1 MISIENIT
9 KSFNG
14 NMVLKNISIKIPDK
28 EITCLLGPSGAGK
41 TTLIRLILG
50 AIKAD
55 SGRIVINGTPMPNLN
70 ILGKIGFMPQGDALY
85 ENLSAI
91 DNIRFFAGL
100 YGVDSKMFEEQ
111 SQKVLQLVN
120 LTTEQHKLVSK
131 FSGGMKKRL
140 SIAIASINDPDIMLL
155 DEPTVGIDPL
165 LKQSIWKQFI
175 SWKEQGKML
184 IVSTHI
190 TEEAHKCDRAILINN
205 NKVIAY
211 NTLDK
216 LLANTQNGKIEELFL
231 IN

>member
-1 MISIENIT
+1 
-9 KSFNG
+9 
-14 NMVLKNISIKIPDK
+14 
-28 EITCLLGPSGAGK
+28 
-41 TTLIRLILG
+41 
-50 AIKAD
+50 
-55 SGRIVINGTPMPNLN
+55 
-70 ILGKIGFMPQGDALY
+70 
-85 ENLSAI
+85 
-91 DNIRFFAGL
+91 
-100 YGVDSKMFEEQ
+100 
-111 SQKVLQLVN
+111 
-120 LTTEQHKLVSK
+120 
-131 FSGGMKKRL
+131 
-140 SIAIASINDPDIMLL
+140 MLL